1 MELTLGYAVKNVK
14 CYVIVI
20 TNISVVIIN
29 MCFPSPCLIV
39 ELLTFKTVTLCVY
52 LAHIFNL
59 IRKPAT
65 GPSFTLLWLAAVG
78 GHEAMSSRW
87 ESSNVK

>member
-29 MCFPSPCLIV
+29 MCFPSPCMIV
-39 ELLTFKTVTLCVY
+39 ELFTFKPVTLCVY
-52 LAHIFNL
+52 LAHKFSL
-59 IRKPAT
+59 ISKPAS
-65 GPSFTLLWLAAVG
+65 GPAFTLLWSAVVG